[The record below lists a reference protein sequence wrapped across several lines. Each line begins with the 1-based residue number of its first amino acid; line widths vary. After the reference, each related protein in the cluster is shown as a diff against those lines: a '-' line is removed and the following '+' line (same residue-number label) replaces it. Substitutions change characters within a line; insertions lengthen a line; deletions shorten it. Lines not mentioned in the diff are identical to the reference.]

1 MSKTLLATTSAEGA
15 KENCLKNC
23 NALKN
28 QSTRRILPVVPAT
41 ALAVAF
47 AFSLPQL
54 AHAEPIHVGNVPAN
68 IQVPAGNHAFLEGH
82 GVGTQNY
89 VCAPSASSSS
99 GFGYVLFTPEAALFS
114 EDDEQV
120 TSHFFSPNPFEVNA
134 NAAVVADGTIR
145 ATWRHSRDSSTV
157 WAKVRPRDP
166 TIPGDLG
173 DSSSDPAFVAK
184 GAIAW
189 LKLTVVGA
197 QEGPSGGDALT
208 RTTFIQRVNTSK
220 GVAPSTGCASFSDV
234 GNQAFVPYTA
244 DYIFYTDE

>member
-1 MSKTLLATTSAEGA
+1 MSALQPAHKAR
-15 KENCLKNC
+15 KEKCMKNC
-23 NALKN
+23 NALSN
-28 QSTRRILPVVPAT
+28 QTTLRILPIACAAV
-41 ALAVAF
+41 LAVAF
-47 AFSLPQL
+47 TVWLPQP
-54 AHAEPIHVGNVPAN
+54 AHAGGVRPPRVPPN
-68 IQVPAGNHAFLEGH
+68 IEVPAGNRAFLEGH

-99 GFGYVLFTPEAALFS
+99 GFGYALFTPEATLFS

-120 TSHFFSPNPFEVNA
+120 ISHFSSPNPFEVNA
-134 NAAVVADGTIR
+134 NPAVVADGTIR
-145 ATWRHSRDSSTV
+145 VTWRHSRDTSTV
-157 WAKVRPRDP
+157 WGKVRPRDP
-166 TIPGDLG
+166 AIPGDLG

-189 LKLTVVGA
+189 LKVTVVGA
-197 QEGPSGGDALT
+197 QEGPTGGDTLT